1 MIFNFYTT
9 LSFTNYSIIALM
21 QNVKEFELPRVYG
34 WLEFSLPKT
43 NYITLLTL
51 SILVIFKSKLG

>member
-34 WLEFSLPKT
+34 
-43 NYITLLTL
+43 
-51 SILVIFKSKLG
+51 